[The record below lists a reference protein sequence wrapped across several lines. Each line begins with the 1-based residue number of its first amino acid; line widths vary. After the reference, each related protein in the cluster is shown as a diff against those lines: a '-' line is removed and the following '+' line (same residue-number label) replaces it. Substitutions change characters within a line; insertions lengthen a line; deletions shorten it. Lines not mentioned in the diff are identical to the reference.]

1 MENFSPLADVY
12 LVARTSTWEVLMRSA
27 SPRPFTHCKKIVAA
41 TRIRTRDQAAG
52 ASLSAHSLATTLAT
66 DHASVW
72 DVTGISTKVSERPT
86 P

>member
-1 MENFSPLADVY
+1 MENFSPVAIVY
-12 LVARTSTWEVLMRSA
+12 LVARTSTWGVLMRSA
-27 SPRPFTHCKKIVAA
+27 GPRPFTHCKKIVAA

-52 ASLSAHSLATTLAT
+52 ASFSAHSLATTLPT
-66 DHASVW
+66 DHASVL